1 MEIFAIPA
9 FTDNYI
15 WAVVEKD
22 QFVVVDPGDSL
33 VVKEFAEKNN
43 LQLRAI
49 LITHW
54 HPDHTGGI
62 IELVKD
68 KSISVYGPKGGHIDG
83 ITDELKEGDSIRI
96 FLIMNFQYLK
106 HLVTH
111 LITFRIFQTKINQY
125 YFVEIHY
132 FQGDVADYLKEHPI
146 KCFIL

>member
-1 MEIFAIPA
+1 MEIFALPA

-43 LQLRAI
+43 LQLSAI

-96 FLIMNFQYLK
+96 FDNEFLDW
-106 HLVTH
+106 
-111 LITFRIFQTKINQY
+111 IFENHRKAKD
-125 YFVEIHY
+125 FSKEILPCLLY
-132 FQGDVADYLKEHPI
+132 TSPSPRD
-146 KCFIL
+146 

>member
-83 ITDELKEGDSIRI
+83 ITDELKEGDNIRI
-96 FLIMNFQYLK
+96 FDNEFS
-106 HLVTH
+106 
-111 LITFRIFQTKINQY
+111 IFETKFFISSEDFFINLLNSSLFSQIIGKASVLNPS
-125 YFVEIHY
+125 FVFSGKY
-132 FQGDVADYLKEHPI
+132 SNKVL
-146 KCFIL
+146 